1 MFVSFET
8 LLSVEGEEVAVMR
21 TALGEVIGLALS
33 EGEGGGL
40 EDEEREGER
49 FVASC
54 LVGSGLSLASDKSL
68 ELLLELAEEERSRRR
83 LLLFT

>member
-8 LLSVEGEEVAVMR
+8 LLSVEGEEVAVTR